1 MSVTMEQVLYY
12 LEAEEPN
19 YAEAANLGPTA
30 LPFLKEI
37 IDKSDSMLGSKAT
50 YLVSLI
56 KSDQSVSI
64 LEYAAQKKDT
74 IIRIA
79 VASGI
84 RNLSEKYAGILLDKF
99 IHDEDKGVRKVSLK
113 SVAKFKSDQI
123 KSKVQ
128 KFIEND
134 PELSIR
140 ELASSVKEAMK

>member
-1 MSVTMEQVLYY
+1 MSVTMEQVLSY
-12 LEAEEPN
+12 LGPEEPN
-19 YAEAANLGPTA
+19 YVEAAKLGPNA

-37 IDKSDSMLGSKAT
+37 INRSDVMLASKAA

-56 KSDQSVSI
+56 KSDESVSI
-64 LEYAAQKKDT
+64 LEHTAQNKDP

-84 RNLSEKYAGILLDKF
+84 RNLSDKDAGVLLDRF
-99 IHDEDKGVRKVSLK
+99 IQDKDNGVRQVTLK
-113 SVAKFKSDQI
+113 SVAKFKSDLI

-128 KFIEND
+128 KFIESD
-134 PELSIR
+134 PESAIR

>member
-1 MSVTMEQVLYY
+1 MTVTMDQVLSY
-12 LEAEEPN
+12 LEPEEPN
-19 YAEAANLGPTA
+19 YAEAAKLGADA
-30 LPFLKEI
+30 LPLLKEI
-37 IDKSDSMLGSKAT
+37 IDKSDSMLSSKAA

-64 LEYAAQKKDT
+64 LEYAAQKKDPVV
-74 IIRIA
+74 RIA

-84 RNLSEKYAGILLDKF
+84 RNLSEKDAGILLDKF
-99 IHDEDKGVRKVSLK
+99 IQDEDNGVRKVSLK

-134 PELSIR
+134 PESSIR
-140 ELASSVKEAMK
+140 ELASTVKKSME